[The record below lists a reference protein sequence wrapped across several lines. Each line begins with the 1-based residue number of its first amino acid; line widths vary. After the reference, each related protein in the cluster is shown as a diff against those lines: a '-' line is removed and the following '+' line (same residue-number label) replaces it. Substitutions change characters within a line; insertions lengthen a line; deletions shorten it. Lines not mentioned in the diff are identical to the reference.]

1 MSNAGW
7 YSSIVFAVEMSTPS
21 DMAMSPIVSRI
32 SVSIETLPLSAG
44 SHRSATEVSSLPPV
58 ALRL

>member
-1 MSNAGW
+1 M
-7 YSSIVFAVEMSTPS
+7 VLAVEMSTPS
-21 DMAMSPIVSRI
+21 AMAMSPIVSRI
-32 SVSIETLPLSAG
+32 SVSIEILPLSAG